1 MRITA
6 EIERQGAWLFRWR
19 SFLPLAVL
27 ALFAIDFSQ
36 LEAPFATTA
45 FHEGWEFICLMISV
59 LGLLTRCLV
68 AGFVPGGTSGR
79 NTKDQC
85 AESLNTRGIYS
96 LVRHP
101 LYLGNYLIGLGVT
114 LISIN
119 WWMPTIYT
127 LGFWLYYERIMAA
140 EEKFLAGKFGDAFTK
155 WANSTPAFFPRSF
168 RWQAPELEFSLRTM
182 LRREYTGPALVVLL
196 HAGYEQIEH
205 AVTEQV
211 FIFEIN
217 WFLLLMTSLV
227 AYFTLR
233 WLKKHTSLLLVEG
246 R

>member
-1 MRITA
+1 MGIC
-6 EIERQGAWLFRWR
+6 LFGDFGHR
-19 SFLPLAVL
+19 PTN
-27 ALFAIDFSQ
+27 ALFGCRF
-36 LEAPFATTA
+36 
-45 FHEGWEFICLMISV
+45 
-59 LGLLTRCLV
+59 R
-68 AGFVPGGTSGR
+68 PGRNLGR

-101 LYLGNYLIGLGVT
+101 LYMGNYLIGLGVT
-114 LISIN
+114 LISLN

-140 EEKFLAGKFGDAFTK
+140 EEKFLTTKFGETFTK
-155 WANSTPAFFPRSF
+155 WADSTPAFFPRSF

-182 LRREYTGPALVVLL
+182 LRREYTGLALVALL
-196 HAGYEQIEH
+196 HASYEQIEH
-205 AVTEQV
+205 AVTEHR

-217 WFLLLMTSLV
+217 WFLYLMASLV
-227 AYFTLR
+227 TYFTLR
-233 WLKKHTSLLLVEG
+233 GLKKHTTLLEVAG